1 MTAHITVS
9 SKGQIVI
16 PKDIRDALR
25 LKAGERLAVTVKGG
39 KIILEQPEP
48 SREKISFEEFRRR
61 VPRYEGRAATVE
73 EMNGAVDRM
82 FAAKGRP

>member
-16 PKDIRDALR
+16 PKNIREALR
-25 LKAGERLAVTVKGG
+25 LKAGERLAVTLKGG

-48 SREKISFEEFRRR
+48 PRERISFEEFRRR
-61 VPRYEGRAATVE
+61 VPKYEGPTVPVE
-73 EMNGAVDRM
+73 DMTTAIGELYRDW
-82 FAAKGRP
+82 KD